1 MVAAADVSIKIS
13 IIALSRENPDVFCVQ
28 NPMRKIKCIDVL

>member
-28 NPMRKIKCIDVL
+28 ILCAKLNA